1 MSWDVALPALGSD
14 SLVSGSGSVSL
25 RGKDWDARGPLRSS
39 AASGDST
46 EGRDEGRAGSNAS
59 SSDFEF
65 KTVPGLQES
74 SDSRESE
81 PATSVAGDEGAA
93 TMKAAHAE
101 GGKASRPRKCRRRIG
116 CLSASSA
123 LAIGVPLEFCQGS
136 LDSISSVRLATRD
149 SRGSWEPELRMRPVA
164 L

>member
-1 MSWDVALPALGSD
+1 MSWDVALPAGLGSD
-14 SLVSGSGSVSL
+14 SLDSGSGSVSL
-25 RGKDWDARGPLRSS
+25 RGNWDARGPLRSS

-101 GGKASRPRKCRRRIG
+101 GQCKPCRFFLLKGGRCHLGYACSFCHFCTQEQAKAEQKRLKYQDRREKR
-116 CLSASSA
+116 
-123 LAIGVPLEFCQGS
+123 QGFKTKK
-136 LDSISSVRLATRD
+136 VF
-149 SRGSWEPELRMRPVA
+149 EC
-164 L
+164 